1 MGRIIAKTL
10 LKWYIEFSK
19 MVNVIPSS
27 FKVIDFHAHFP
38 VSESRFTA
46 VYRKKLS
53 KDFSNEKADYL
64 LSKLKSTQVR
74 SMEIWGFPPN
84 IEPLEPMEQAKNWL
98 EEIDKY
104 DIEKIVFTTAGDN
117 ETMCKVVSIA
127 PDRFI
132 GFAHHN
138 PSIPDAE
145 KELEKCINEYGFR
158 GMKIIAPLVDQPLN
172 DRAFFPLWEVAEK
185 YRIPIIIHFGVL
197 GGGGGIGNHV
207 NINPLIIHDV
217 AKAFP
222 FIPFVIAHFGCGYLK
237 ELLQLAWTCDNIHTD
252 TSGNNDWV
260 RWMPYRL
267 TVEDLFEKCYHTIGP
282 ERILFG
288 TDSSHFPRGFA
299 NRYLLDQLKICY
311 QLRFPESD
319 IKKIFRENALRLL
332 KLEQ

>member
-1 MGRIIAKTL
+1 
-10 LKWYIEFSK
+10 

-27 FKVIDFHAHFP
+27 FKVIGFHAHFP

-46 VYRKKLS
+46 VYRKKLA

-74 SMEIWGFPPN
+74 SMEIWGYPPTV
-84 IEPLEPMEQAKNWL
+84 EPLEPVEQAKVWL
-98 EEIDKY
+98 AEIDKY

-145 KELEKCINEYGFR
+145 KELEKCINEYGFK

-172 DRAFFPLWEVAEK
+172 DRA
-185 YRIPIIIHFGVL
+185 
-197 GGGGGIGNHV
+197 
-207 NINPLIIHDV
+207 
-217 AKAFP
+217 

-237 ELLQLAWTCDNIHTD
+237 ELLQLAWVCDNIHTD

-288 TDSSHFPRGFA
+288 TDSSRFPRGFA